1 MRNIFLILFC
11 ILSFSCGKNEK
22 KVSPAEET
30 PLNVTVV
37 PAQAEEEKEDELIF
51 TVQIAALKKSNLTLT
66 NLKNINIF
74 KENSLLKYRVGPF
87 VTYKESRVKRT
98 QLIKNYKGA
107 FVQALLN
114 DTPISIVDALQY

>member
-1 MRNIFLILFC
+1 MKTIFLILLC
-11 ILSFSCGKNEK
+11 ILLFSCAKNEK
-22 KVSPAEET
+22 KEDLIKEA
-30 PLNVTVV
+30 PLEVTVV
-37 PAQAEEEKEDELIF
+37 PVPTKEEDKLIF
-51 TVQIAALKKSNLTLT
+51 TVQIAALKKSNETLT

-114 DTPISIVDALQY
+114 DTPISITEALQY